1 LCLFHFTPAAKRCVP
16 STRVPAVQPA
26 LIFPVEFR
34 PILVQTR
41 EQIVSYGAQGAWI
54 MANKTGGDVFDP
66 REAEKLLYPAKGL
79 AGGGQLEVRMEASAD
94 HPDPDVRTVARRV
107 KFFNLESWHKE
118 WIEVAKKNEEL
129 AAGFEQERRKQTAH
143 EFYLRAAD
151 FYRRALVYM
160 PDTDERMLPTYQKLE
175 ENFNRAWTI
184 VTPPFERV
192 EIPYEGLKLPGL
204 FWPGRGK
211 PGIKL
216 PVVYNYGG
224 ADGILLRGE
233 DGGAGQ
239 YIRRG
244 MSFIDVDGP
253 GHGGTLRYHKL
264 YAPPDSERVAKAVV
278 DYLVTRSDV
287 DAERIGLH
295 GSSMGGYSGPRSAT
309 VEKRIKAVAV
319 WSGAYNL
326 VDDIFDYYPPI
337 QDRLRWLMGARDL
350 KQAREK
356 IKDFT
361 LIGRADK
368 VECPLLVGY
377 SIDDRVMD
385 PRGALKLYENA
396 VNSPDRSMVDGVG
409 HGQKTFDRRTY
420 IADWFMKQLH
430 AA

>member
-1 LCLFHFTPAAKRCVP
+1 MV
-16 STRVPAVQPA
+16 
-26 LIFPVEFR
+26 
-34 PILVQTR
+34 
-41 EQIVSYGAQGAWI
+41 
-54 MANKTGGDVFDP
+54 NKTGGDVFD
-66 REAEKLLYPAKGL
+66 RAEADKLLFPASGL
-79 AGGGQLEVRMEASAD
+79 PGGGQLEVRMEISSD
-94 HPDPDVRTVARRV
+94 HPDPDIRGVARRV

-118 WIEVAKKNEEL
+118 WTEVAKKNEEL
-129 AAGFEQERRKQTAH
+129 AATFEQNKCQQTAH

-151 FYRRALVYM
+151 FYRRAVVYM
-160 PDTDERMLPTYQKLE
+160 AESDPRMLPTYKKLE
-175 ENFNRAWTI
+175 ENFNKSWSTA
-184 VTPPFERV
+184 TPPFERV
-192 EIPYEGLKLPGL
+192 EISYEGHKLPAH

-211 PGIKL
+211 AGSKL

-239 YIRRG
+239 YVRRG

-253 GHGGTLRYHKL
+253 GHGGTLRHHKL
-264 YAPPDSERVAKAVV
+264 YAPPDSERVAKAVI
-278 DYLVTRSDV
+278 DYLVTRADV

-295 GSSMGGYSGPRSAT
+295 GSSMGGYSGPRCAT

-337 QDRLRWLMGARDL
+337 QERLRWLMGAKDL
-350 KQAREK
+350 KDAREK
-356 IKDFT
+356 IKEFT
-361 LIGRADK
+361 LIGTANRI
-368 VECPLLVGY
+368 ECPLLVGY

-409 HGQKTFDRRTY
+409 HGQKKFERRTY
-420 IADWFMKQLH
+420 IADWFMKQLK
-430 AA
+430 AE

>member
-1 LCLFHFTPAAKRCVP
+1 
-16 STRVPAVQPA
+16 
-26 LIFPVEFR
+26 
-34 PILVQTR
+34 
-41 EQIVSYGAQGAWI
+41 
-54 MANKTGGDVFDP
+54 MANKTSGDVFA
-66 REAEKLLYPAKGL
+66 REQAETLLFPATGL
-79 AGGGQLEVRMEASAD
+79 PGGGQLELRMEISPD
-94 HPDPDVRTVARRV
+94 HPDPDVRGVARRV

-129 AAGFEQERRKQTAH
+129 AAGFEQENYKQTAH

-151 FYRRALVYM
+151 FYRRAVVYM
-160 PDTDERMLPTYQKLE
+160 AESDPRMLPTFKKLE
-175 ENFNRAWTI
+175 ENFDKAWSAA
-184 VTPPFERV
+184 TPPFERV
-192 EIPYEGLKLPGL
+192 EISYEGDKLPAL

-211 PGIKL
+211 PGTKL

-239 YIRRG
+239 YVRRG
-244 MSFIDVDGP
+244 ISFIDVDGP

-264 YAPPDSERVAKAVV
+264 YAPPDSDRVAKAVI
-278 DYLVTRSDV
+278 DYLVTRPDV

-295 GSSMGGYSGPRSAT
+295 GSSMGGYSGPRCAT

-337 QDRLRWLMGARDL
+337 QERLRWLMGAKDL
-350 KQAREK
+350 KDAREK

-361 LIGRADK
+361 LIGRANK
-368 VECPLLVGY
+368 IECPLLVGY

-385 PRGALKLYENA
+385 PRGALGLYENA
-396 VNSPDRSMVDGVG
+396 VNSRDRSMVDGVG
-409 HGQKTFDRRTY
+409 HGQKKFDKRTY
-420 IADWFMKQLH
+420 IADWFMKQLK
-430 AA
+430 AG